1 MKVIQCV
8 NDIEAL
14 KAYRRAPQPLIQAIE
29 QDFIDLYEAS
39 GKETSLL
46 AFFLPYDQALILLEK
61 EDDVMA
67 QVDDPFTLEY
77 VERHHH
83 GDMAFYRIA
92 KRWGHEFQLFYT
104 LVGIHDESTEQWL
117 LEQADWNEGRGDFY
131 V

>member
-1 MKVIQCV
+1 MKIIQCL

-14 KAYRRAPQPLIQAIE
+14 KAYRRAPKPLIQAIE
-29 QDFIDLYEAS
+29 QDFLHLYEAK
-39 GKETSLL
+39 GEETSLH

-77 VERHHH
+77 VEKHHH
-83 GDMAFYRIA
+83 ERMVFYRIA
-92 KRWGHEFQLFYT
+92 KRIGDEFQLFYAPM
-104 LVGIHDESTEQWL
+104 GIYDEMTEQWL
-117 LEQADWNEGRGDFY
+117 WEQAEWNEGRGDFH

>member
-29 QDFIDLYEAS
+29 QGFIDLYEAS

-46 AFFLPYDQALILLEK
+46 TFFLPYDQALILLEK
-61 EDDVMA
+61 DDDVMA

-77 VERHHH
+77 VEKYHE
-83 GDMAFYRIA
+83 GDMVFYRIA
-92 KRWGHEFQLFYT
+92 KRIGDEFQLFYT
-104 LVGIHDESTEQWL
+104 PMGIYDEMTEQWL
-117 LEQADWNEGRGDFY
+117 WEQAEWNEGRGDFH